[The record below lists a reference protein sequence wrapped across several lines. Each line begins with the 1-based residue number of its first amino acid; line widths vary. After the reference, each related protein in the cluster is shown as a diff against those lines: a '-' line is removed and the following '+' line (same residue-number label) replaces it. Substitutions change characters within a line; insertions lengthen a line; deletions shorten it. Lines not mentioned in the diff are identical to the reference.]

1 MDTNKKFNF
10 PKLENDLLARVFNH
24 QPVERVPVWLM
35 RQAGRCDPEYRHIR
49 QKDERPLEELFRDV
63 EMSIKISLL
72 PQRFGVDAIIIFQD
86 ILTPLEP
93 MGAGFHFSPGP
104 ILEEPVTDLERV
116 HKLKIPNPEQDLKIV
131 GNILSG
137 IKTEIGRSLPILGFA
152 GAPVTLALFMI
163 AGKSPQ
169 QKMGEVIQYMDD
181 QPLFTQSLLEIL
193 TSVTIDYL
201 NYQIDCGA
209 NAVQLFESFAD
220 SMPKDFY
227 QRWAYPC
234 HEKIFSALNQEVP
247 SILFAKEFNN
257 LELMASSGASALSVG
272 SKIDLKQAIHKFPQL
287 VFQGNVDNRIL
298 ANGSSKDVQQV
309 TEKCL
314 KQTGGKRHILNLN
327 HGLLENTPFKN
338 VLQFIKTSKEIPIFN
353 ES

>member
-1 MDTNKKFNF
+1 
-10 PKLENDLLARVFNH
+10 
-24 QPVERVPVWLM
+24 
-35 RQAGRCDPEYRHIR
+35 
-49 QKDERPLEELFRDV
+49 
-63 EMSIKISLL
+63 
-72 PQRFGVDAIIIFQD
+72 
-86 ILTPLEP
+86 

-104 ILEEPVTDLERV
+104 ILEEPVIDLERV
-116 HKLKIPNPEQDLKIV
+116 HQLKIPNPEQDLKIV

-137 IKTEIGRSLPILGFA
+137 LKTEIGRSLPILGFA

-181 QPLFTQSLLEIL
+181 QPLFTQTLLDKL

-234 HEKIFSALNQEVP
+234 HEKIFSAALVGGFDRHIGGFGDI
-247 SILFAKEFNN
+247 STGGTSEFNQ
-257 LELMASSGASALSVG
+257 LYIMEELPEEVLIPA
-272 SKIDLKQAIHKFPQL
+272 
-287 VFQGNVDNRIL
+287 R
-298 ANGSSKDVQQV
+298 
-309 TEKCL
+309 
-314 KQTGGKRHILNLN
+314 
-327 HGLLENTPFKN
+327 GLGLDFSD
-338 VLQFIKTSKEIPIFN
+338 Q
-353 ES
+353 